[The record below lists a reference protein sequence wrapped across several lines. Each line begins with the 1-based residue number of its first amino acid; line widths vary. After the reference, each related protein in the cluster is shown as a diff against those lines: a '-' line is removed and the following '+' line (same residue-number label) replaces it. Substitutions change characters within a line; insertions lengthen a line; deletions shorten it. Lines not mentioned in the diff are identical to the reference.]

1 MTGEQLLD
9 EYTRKVEET
18 YRQKTPKSAAAIDDA
33 KKYVPD
39 GDMRISIWFEP
50 YPTVM
55 NRGDGCHLYDLDG
68 NDYLDFSNNWT
79 SMILG
84 NNHPAVVEAICK
96 QAPLGSAMA
105 APHEQVFE
113 WAKILCE
120 RIPSVERVRFCT
132 SGTEGVM
139 FAVRA
144 ARAFTGKD
152 KILKMEGNY
161 HGSYDIMEMPVGWRK
176 LPPGIPKSTETD
188 VLVTPFNDKETAE
201 KIIRENKDELAA
213 VIVEGIMG
221 AAGMIPP
228 ENDYLQHLK
237 RVASEN
243 DVLMIADE
251 VISFRLSTGGA
262 QTIYDVSP
270 DLTALGKTIGG
281 GLPVGAFGGREDV
294 MAVYSPKHK
303 RPAHHAGT
311 FVATSIAVAAAVA
324 GLREMTPETL
334 DRINALGWRMRDR
347 LQGVL
352 DDLKINIQIKG
363 YGSLQQLHFTSEPV
377 FDAQTAFFTQNRHLL
392 RLFHLSLMN
401 KGIFIPNRGFFSIS
415 TPMTEAE
422 TDKAVAA
429 TAETLTELKPLIEEI
444 APQLIK

>member
-1 MTGEQLLD
+1 MSKEELVA
-9 EYTRKVEET
+9 EYSNKIEEI
-18 YRQKTPKSAAAIDDA
+18 YRQRSPKSAEVIEYASQ
-33 KKYVPD
+33 YVPD

-55 NRGDGCHLYDLDG
+55 AKGDGCHLYDVDG

-84 NNHPAVVEAICK
+84 NNHPKVVEAISK

-105 APHEQVFE
+105 APHELVFE

-120 RIPSVERVRFCT
+120 RIPSVDRVRFCT
-132 SGTEGVM
+132 SGTEALM

-161 HGSYDIMEMPVGWRK
+161 HGSYDIMEMQVGWRK
-176 LPPGIPKSTETD
+176 LPPGLPKSVEQD
-188 VLVTPFNDKETAE
+188 VLVTPFNNKAAAE
-201 KIIRENKDELAA
+201 RIITENKDDLAA
-213 VIVEGIMG
+213 VVVEGIMG

-228 ENDYLQHLK
+228 EDDYLKHLK
-237 RVASEN
+237 KVTGEN
-243 DVLMIADE
+243 DVLLIVDE

-262 QTIYDVSP
+262 QLLYDVQP

-311 FVATSIAVAAAVA
+311 FVATPIAVAAGIAN
-324 GLREMTPETL
+324 LKEMTADTL
-334 DRINALGWRMRDR
+334 DRINSLGWSMREN
-347 LQGVL
+347 LQKAL
-352 DDLKINIQIKG
+352 DDLNIKIQIKG

-377 FDAQTAFFTQNRHLL
+377 FDAQTAFFTQDRDLL

-401 KGIFIPNRGFFSIS
+401 KGIFIPNRGFFAIS

-422 TDKAVAA
+422 TDKAVEA
-429 TAETLTELKPLIEEI
+429 TTETLSELKPLMEQI
-444 APQLIK
+444 APQLVG

>member
-1 MTGEQLLD
+1 MSKEELIA
-9 EYTRKVEET
+9 EYSNKIEEI
-18 YRQKTPKSAAAIDDA
+18 YRQKSSKSAEVIEYASN
-33 KKYVPD
+33 YVPD
-39 GDMRISIWFEP
+39 GDMRISVWFEP

-55 NRGDGCHLYDLDG
+55 TRGDGCHLYDVDG

-84 NNHPAVVEAICK
+84 NNHPKVVEAISK

-105 APHEQVFE
+105 APHESVFE

-132 SGTEGVM
+132 SGTEALM

-161 HGSYDIMEMPVGWRK
+161 HGSYDIMEMQVGWRK
-176 LPPGIPKSTETD
+176 LPPGLPKSVEQD
-188 VLVTPFNDKETAE
+188 VLVTPFNDKAAAE
-201 KIIRENKDELAA
+201 KIIKENKDDLAA
-213 VIVEGIMG
+213 VVVEGIMG

-228 ENDYLQHLK
+228 EDDYLKHLK
-237 RVASEN
+237 KVASEN
-243 DVLMIADE
+243 DVLLIVDE

-262 QTIYDVSP
+262 QQIFDVQP

-294 MAVYSPKHK
+294 MAVYSPRHK

-311 FVATSIAVAAAVA
+311 FVATPIAVAAGIA
-324 GLREMTPETL
+324 GLKEMTPEAIEK
-334 DRINALGWRMRDR
+334 INDLGWSMREK
-347 LQGVL
+347 LQAVL

-363 YGSLQQLHFTSEPV
+363 YGSLQQLHFTAEPV
-377 FDAQTAFFTQNRHLL
+377 FDAQTAFFTQDRHIL

-401 KGIFIPNRGFFSIS
+401 KGIFIPNRGFFAIS

-422 TDKAVAA
+422 TDKAVEA
-429 TAETLTELKPLIEEI
+429 TAEVLSELKPLMGQV
-444 APQLIK
+444 APQLVS

>member
-1 MTGEQLLD
+1 
-9 EYTRKVEET
+9 
-18 YRQKTPKSAAAIDDA
+18 
-33 KKYVPD
+33 
-39 GDMRISIWFEP
+39 
-50 YPTVM
+50 
-55 NRGDGCHLYDLDG
+55 
-68 NDYLDFSNNWT
+68 
-79 SMILG
+79 MILG
-84 NNHPAVVEAICK
+84 NNHPKVVEAISK

-105 APHEQVFE
+105 APHELVFE

-120 RIPSVERVRFCT
+120 RIPSVDRVRFCT
-132 SGTEGVM
+132 SGTEALM

-161 HGSYDIMEMPVGWRK
+161 HGSYDIMEMQVGWRK
-176 LPPGIPKSTETD
+176 LPPGLPKSVEQD
-188 VLVTPFNDKETAE
+188 VLVTPFNDKEAAE
-201 KIIRENKDELAA
+201 RIITENKDDLAA
-213 VIVEGIMG
+213 VVVEGIMG

-228 ENDYLQHLK
+228 EDDYLKHLK
-237 RVASEN
+237 KVAGEN
-243 DVLMIADE
+243 DVLLIIDE
-251 VISFRLSTGGA
+251 VISFRLATGGA
-262 QTIYDVSP
+262 QLIYVVQP

-311 FVATSIAVAAAVA
+311 FVATPIAVAAGIAN
-324 GLREMTPETL
+324 LKEMTSDTL
-334 DRINALGWRMRDR
+334 DKINSLGWSMREK

-352 DDLKINIQIKG
+352 DDLKIKIQLKG

-377 FDAQTAFFTQNRHLL
+377 LDAQTAFFTQDRDLL

-401 KGIFIPNRGFFSIS
+401 KGIFIPNRGFFAIS

-422 TDKAVAA
+422 TDKAVEA
-429 TAETLTELKPLIEEI
+429 TTETLSELKPLMEQI
-444 APQLIK
+444 APQLVG